1 MEFKEMGSVYVSGQ
15 QNLRQVHQV
24 QNLFY
29 ACSSKKCA
37 KMHML
42 HVQSCCSLLL
52 IKPTSSLKFCVF
64 GLFLHLLLW
73 LNGYFFY
80 FVIKFCFCGG
90 ITHVLTSFI
99 CT

>member
-64 GLFLHLLLW
+64 GLFYNYSYGLM
-73 LNGYFFY
+73 
-80 FVIKFCFCGG
+80 G
-90 ITHVLTSFI
+90 ISFI
-99 CT
+99 L